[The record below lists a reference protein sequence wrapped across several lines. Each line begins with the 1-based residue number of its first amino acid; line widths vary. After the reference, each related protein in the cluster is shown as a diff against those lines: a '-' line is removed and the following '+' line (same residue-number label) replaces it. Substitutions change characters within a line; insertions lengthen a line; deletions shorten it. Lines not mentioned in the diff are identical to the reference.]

1 MTAIKNITTTQ
12 PYLTL
17 LPDHEV
23 VFAPSSLF
31 LAQHLLPL
39 ISIDLSAINPAWQG
53 KIHLLNPI
61 EPYECYIGSDT
72 TEFSD
77 AFANENWFIMQLNQQ
92 NQYEWLANKRYFAL
106 ENPDCEADLKTH
118 HKEMYEDYLQL
129 KQRFAE
135 TGKVIS
141 TSRIEYQNDSATTL
155 LDQLGGECGGGNWTY
170 PIDEHFDLR
179 YINADRD
186 DQEVHIYDRDS
197 KRYYFIAAVA
207 GWEYCSHGADW
218 ILMYYQPETRRV
230 LYTFDWS

>member
-23 VFAPSSLF
+23 VFALSSLF

-106 ENPDCEADLKTH
+106 ENPDCEADLKPIIKKCMKITCSLNSALLKLEKSFQH
-118 HKEMYEDYLQL
+118 HALNIKMILQ
-129 KQRFAE
+129 
-135 TGKVIS
+135 
-141 TSRIEYQNDSATTL
+141 
-155 LDQLGGECGGGNWTY
+155 
-170 PIDEHFDLR
+170 
-179 YINADRD
+179 
-186 DQEVHIYDRDS
+186 
-197 KRYYFIAAVA
+197 
-207 GWEYCSHGADW
+207 
-218 ILMYYQPETRRV
+218 QPCLTN
-230 LYTFDWS
+230 